1 MQQNCKKGLCL
12 AFLFSAMFLTGW
24 EIAGMRSRQT
34 KETAAVAYEAGNWG
48 LGFGAEGTQ
57 PTGNATSA
65 ELAQYDAHYVGDPS
79 GNLRNQ
85 ILFLMVEKGVA
96 VMSRTYY
103 SKKKCGVDT
112 ADFYHQFGM
121 SVRTVAEETG
131 ISRQVLTG
139 FLINQITMPMVCRIL
154 EYLEDKTVEDYER
167 TVERCSCR
175 MKDVEEKRKTAWGD
189 YLFREKNIA
198 GLRKMYLLKRSQPL
212 VPQKSGKEI
221 CSVL

>member
-79 GNLRNQ
+79 GKVLYLTFDCGYENGNTEP
-85 ILFLMVEKGVA
+85 ILDAL
-96 VMSRTYY
+96 
-103 SKKKCGVDT
+103 KKHRRLPLSLWWDIFWRARRRLPSGWWRRDIRWGTIPIIIPICRR
-112 ADFYHQFGM
+112 
-121 SVRTVAEETG
+121 S
-131 ISRQVLTG
+131 
-139 FLINQITMPMVCRIL
+139 RIL
-154 EYLEDKTVEDYER
+154 PR
-167 TVERCSCR
+167 SR
-175 MKDVEEKRKTAWGD
+175 KRWTTTPR
-189 YLFREKNIA
+189 FFPR
-198 GLRKMYLLKRSQPL
+198 
-212 VPQKSGKEI
+212 
-221 CSVL
+221 

>member
-79 GNLRNQ
+79 GKVLYLTFDCGFENGNTPAIHASIPQSFTHPLAFSRFSCLGASFRRLFFSVVLCQLDKHVLQIRFFQRHLKQCILRRSAAT
-85 ILFLMVEKGVA
+85 GA
-96 VMSRTYY
+96 V
-103 SKKKCGVDT
+103 
-112 ADFYHQFGM
+112 
-121 SVRTVAEETG
+121 
-131 ISRQVLTG
+131 ISGRLATQRPPVIRWS
-139 FLINQITMPMVCRIL
+139 F
-154 EYLEDKTVEDYER
+154 
-167 TVERCSCR
+167 
-175 MKDVEEKRKTAWGD
+175 
-189 YLFREKNIA
+189 
-198 GLRKMYLLKRSQPL
+198 
-212 VPQKSGKEI
+212 
-221 CSVL
+221 

>member
-79 GNLRNQ
+79 GKVLYLTFDCGYENGNTEP
-85 ILFLMVEKGVA
+85 ILDALKKHQAPATFFVVGHFLESAPEIAKRMVEG
-96 VMSRTYY
+96 R
-103 SKKKCGVDT
+103 
-112 ADFYHQFGM
+112 
-121 SVRTVAEETG
+121 RTV
-131 ISRQVLTG
+131 
-139 FLINQITMPMVCRIL
+139 
-154 EYLEDKTVEDYER
+154 
-167 TVERCSCR
+167 
-175 MKDVEEKRKTAWGD
+175 
-189 YLFREKNIA
+189 
-198 GLRKMYLLKRSQPL
+198 
-212 VPQKSGKEI
+212 
-221 CSVL
+221 